1 MFQGSSAARLDELWS
16 WIVSSTC
23 FKYAQGLMLFN
34 LAVSISEYI
43 LAAVWGKLH
52 YPPIFHERPL
62 DALPTGAY
70 RRKMHF

>member
-1 MFQGSSAARLDELWS
+1 
-16 WIVSSTC
+16 
-23 FKYAQGLMLFN
+23 MLFN